1 MILGVYGF
9 PIKLVHGFTLDSN
22 QKEDLNLAYI
32 NDYENSS
39 GFLTSFIAY
48 MKLVN
53 EGKINVNIKV
63 KVKVD
68 VKVKIKFKININEM
82 VNSKSIYLHK
92 LK

>member
-1 MILGVYGF
+1 MNVPCSTETITTNLSTTTKTPVSSVSSQLTTISF
-9 PIKLVHGFTLDSN
+9 PATTISTSISTSTDSN

-63 KVKVD
+63 
-68 VKVKIKFKININEM
+68 
-82 VNSKSIYLHK
+82 
-92 LK
+92 